1 MPGTVTV
8 NLAKPIT
15 SVRLLDDYG
24 GDVASSAAGS
34 LNSATDAERG
44 MLAEDLRT
52 QKNSYSE
59 ACVAL
64 QGAASKLNQFYDEV
78 FSGHKEEIAGLSV
91 EIARKILMQKV
102 EDGDYEIKSIVME
115 ALKNAPGHQDL
126 VVHLNSQ
133 DLASCRK
140 VQQNDEEGE
149 LAGVKLVADQDIGRA
164 ECMIESPKG
173 IIKSLIEE
181 HLDQIGKALKKVE

>member
-15 SVRLLDDYG
+15 SVRVLDDYRG
-24 GDVASSAAGS
+24 NVESSVTGAM
-34 LNSATDAERG
+34 NPATDAEQAR
-44 MLAEDLRT
+44 LAEDLRT

-59 ACVAL
+59 ACLTL
-64 QGAASKLNQFYDEV
+64 QGVASKLNRFYDEV
-78 FSGHKEEIAGLSV
+78 FAGHKEEIAGLSV

-115 ALKNAPGHQDL
+115 ALKSAPGHQDL
-126 VVHLNSQ
+126 VVHLNSR
-133 DLASCRK
+133 DLAACRK
-140 VQQNDEEGE
+140 VQQDDEGGA

-164 ECMIESPKG
+164 ECVIENPKG

-181 HLDQIGKALKKVE
+181 HLERIGKALKKAE

>member
-15 SVRLLDDYG
+15 SARMLDDYRG
-24 GDVASSAAGS
+24 NVESSVTGAM
-34 LNSATDAERG
+34 NPATDAERVK
-44 MLAEDLRT
+44 LAEDLRT

-59 ACVAL
+59 VCLTL
-64 QGAASKLNQFYDEV
+64 QGVASKLNQFYDEV
-78 FSGHKEEIAGLSV
+78 FAGHKEEIAGLSV

-115 ALKNAPGHQDL
+115 ALKSAPGHQDL
-126 VVHLNSQ
+126 VVHLNSR
-133 DLASCRK
+133 DLAACRK
-140 VQQNDEEGE
+140 VQQDDEGGE

-164 ECMIESPKG
+164 ECVIENPKG

-181 HLDQIGKALKKVE
+181 HLERIGKALKKAE

>member
-8 NLAKPIT
+8 NLSKPIT
-15 SVRLLDDYG
+15 SVRMLDDNG
-24 GDVASSAAGS
+24 VDVESSAAGS
-34 LNSATDAERG
+34 LNPATDAERG
-44 MLAEDLRT
+44 MLVEDLRT
-52 QKNSYSE
+52 QKNSYRE
-59 ACVAL
+59 ACAAL
-64 QGAASKLNQFYDEV
+64 QGAASKLNEFYDEV
-78 FSGHKEEIAGLSV
+78 FADRKEEIAGLSV

-115 ALKNAPGHQDL
+115 ALKSSPGHQDL

-140 VQQNDEEGE
+140 AQEDDDGGG
-149 LAGVKLVADQDIGRA
+149 LSGVKLVADHDIGRA

-181 HLDQIGKALKKVE
+181 HLDQIGKALKKAE

>member
-15 SVRLLDDYG
+15 SVRVLDDYHG
-24 GDVASSAAGS
+24 NVESSVTGAM
-34 LNSATDAERG
+34 NPATDTERAR
-44 MLAEDLRT
+44 LAEDLRT

-59 ACVAL
+59 ACLTL
-64 QGAASKLNQFYDEV
+64 QGVASKLNQFYDEI
-78 FSGHKEEIAGLSV
+78 FAGRKEEIAGLSL

-115 ALKNAPGHQDL
+115 ALKSAPGHQDL

-133 DLASCRK
+133 DLAACRK
-140 VQQNDEEGE
+140 IQQDDEGGG

-164 ECMIESPKG
+164 ECVIESPKG

-181 HLDQIGKALKKVE
+181 HLDQIGKALNKAE